1 MSLIK
6 ENQEIE
12 QVIFK
17 DEESEAAFLDQLSSC
32 YLDLMKR
39 PLQVLKLP
47 PSQSL
52 RSVVDFLNWPGGDHA
67 TSGIGDGEKSCFE
80 VDV

>member
-1 MSLIK
+1 
-6 ENQEIE
+6 
-12 QVIFK
+12 
-17 DEESEAAFLDQLSSC
+17 
-32 YLDLMKR
+32 MKR
-39 PLQVLKLP
+39 PLQVVKLL

-67 TSGIGDGEKSCFE
+67 SSGIGDGEKSCFE